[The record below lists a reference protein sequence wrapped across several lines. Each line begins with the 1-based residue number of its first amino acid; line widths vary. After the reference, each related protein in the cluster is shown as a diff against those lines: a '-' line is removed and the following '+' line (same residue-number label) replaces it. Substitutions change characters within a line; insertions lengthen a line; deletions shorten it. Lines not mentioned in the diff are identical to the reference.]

1 MNEQR
6 ALPPSGD
13 LSTLLDEAAA
23 RQRSGEFASEERAR
37 LGVAREF
44 GFVSWPRL
52 ALQVQ
57 ALTLGAPDRAA
68 ALVRSACSSDVRT
81 ARALLATDPAL
92 STHDLACACVCGAAD
107 HVAAAL
113 HGDPELA
120 RRPTGPLHHEPILYA
135 CFSRLARVEPERS
148 AGMRAIVRQLLD
160 AGADPNASFDHDG
173 WRQVPLYG
181 AAGIANDAELT
192 ELLIRAGADPDD
204 GRDRPAGVGEALY
217 HACEFPDPACAELLV
232 RAGTPRRVIRHCIGR
247 ALNFADPAM
256 VAMLCAHGAR
266 PTAAHLHQ
274 AVFTRRSIDT
284 VLVLLDAGAPVEE
297 PDEQGL
303 TALRMAIRWGD
314 TQTAALLSERGADPT
329 SVTPDDRTLGAII
342 GGENAPDH
350 AFAGLQDM
358 LAVAIGAGD
367 ILTVRRLLDAG
378 APVDGT
384 ADVEHNPLA
393 EGCWRGRPE
402 VVRELVT
409 RGAPLV
415 WANGSAIGAALHGSR
430 HCHDP
435 EGGPTMRTVQE
446 IPRGPYAA
454 IVRILLAAGSPIPE
468 TLWDDAPGA
477 LTMLAELGVS
487 VG

>member
-1 MNEQR
+1 MSVHR
-6 ALPPSGD
+6 ALSPSGD
-13 LSTLLDEAAA
+13 LSTLRDEAAA
-23 RQRSGEFASEERAR
+23 RQRSGEFASEEGAR

-57 ALTLGAPDRAA
+57 AVTLGAPDRAA

-81 ARALLATDPAL
+81 ARTLVATDPAL
-92 STHDLACACVCGAAD
+92 SAHHLACACVCGAAD

-113 HGDPELA
+113 RGDPGLA
-120 RRPTGPLHHEPILYA
+120 RRPTGPLHLEPILYA
-135 CFSRLARVEPERS
+135 CFTRLARVEPERS
-148 AGMRAIVRQLLD
+148 AGVRAVVRQLLD
-160 AGADPNASFDHDG
+160 AGADPNASCDHDG

-192 ELLIRAGADPDD
+192 ELLIEAGADPDD
-204 GRDRPAGVGEALY
+204 GRDRPSGVGEALY
-217 HACEFPDPACAELLV
+217 HACEFADPACAELLI
-232 RAGTPRRVIRHCIGR
+232 RAGTPRRVIRYCVGR

-274 AVFTRRSIDT
+274 AVFKRRSIDT
-284 VLVLLDAGAPVEE
+284 VRALLDAGAPVDE

-303 TALRMAIRWGD
+303 TALRTAVRWGD
-314 TQTAALLSERGADPT
+314 VRTAALLSERGADPA
-329 SVTPDDRTLGAII
+329 SVSCDDRALGAII
-342 GGENAPDH
+342 GGESTPDH
-350 AFAGLQDM
+350 AIAELEDM
-358 LAVAIGAGD
+358 LAVAIAAGD
-367 ILTVRRLLDAG
+367 VLTVRRLLDAG

-384 ADVEHNPLA
+384 ADAEHTPLA
-393 EGCWRGRPE
+393 EACWRGRPE
-402 VVRELVT
+402 VVRELVA
-409 RGAPLV
+409 RGAPLA
-415 WANGSAIGAALHGSR
+415 WANGSPIGAALHGSR

-468 TLWDDAPGA
+468 TLWEDAPGA